1 MCSLCLRNRFEKT
14 PFRLLLKRLK
24 HTTPENSSPEVV
36 GKTADL
42 HMKTSRTLPR
52 NVVLDPDVA
61 SYMQK
66 NDLKPRFHPGIMRLK
81 AVKVPSRLEVAAFQL
96 SQTYGGQRLKKDSER
111 LRNVLDKRLVPTQK
125 SEIDM
130 KTKQITQNLIQKRN
144 LDLDA
149 MTAEEEAKLK
159 KKVMTIVKL
168 RIRSY
173 KPIKYSAYKGMTY
186 MIARLAQNYSALLQ
200 CLTEISKRDPDFI
213 PSSMYNL
220 GSGLGTAIWAVNE
233 LWGKNVKEY
242 YCVDTSSDMNTIARL
257 LLQDADENK
266 NMHIKNVYFRQ
277 FEPSVIENKFPLV
290 ICAYMLLELP
300 DKQSRIKVIE
310 SLWERTTDYLVLV
323 EVGSYAGHS
332 LIQEARDHIIKISSQ
347 KEDSLEHGHVF
358 APCPHDMICPKSQLT
373 SKIAC
378 TFPVKYIPM
387 QIYKVEEGSCIEK
400 FSYVIM
406 RKRWPAAEKENGW
419 PRFTM
424 ELNKPSKCVHC
435 KMCCPDG
442 QFYHMVLTAKKHPKN
457 LFSIAKKSDWGDR
470 LPVVWPEEFIEIK
483 KDTRKRDKY
492 LEKRRLLGLDKNNED
507 VLEKSEF
514 NLNQDGETLDD
525 SDNST
530 EQSDDGFESET
541 EIISKYKD
549 VSVNSA
555 VYKKKTLDLKFLM
568 DEQTV
573 ENQIELLE
581 DFVTGES
588 LDNIQRNNYENEEV
602 YEESESQQEDNEMLH
617 VGSSTPESENSMND
631 FENVTDDGFHFQN
644 DHDVE
649 KSKSE
654 REDAE
659 VISEDKDEN
668 VPNISDQNK

>member
-1 MCSLCLRNRFEKT
+1 MCSMCSLCLRNRFEKT

-159 KKVMTIVKL
+159 KK
-168 RIRSY
+168 
-173 KPIKYSAYKGMTY
+173 
-186 MIARLAQNYSALLQ
+186 
-200 CLTEISKRDPDFI
+200 ISKRDPDFI

-242 YCVDTSSDMNTIARL
+242 YY
-257 LLQDADENK
+257 ADENK

-323 EVGSYAGHS
+323 E
-332 LIQEARDHIIKISSQ
+332 
-347 KEDSLEHGHVF
+347 
-358 APCPHDMICPKSQLT
+358 CPHDMICPKSQLT

-492 LEKRRLLGLDKNNED
+492 LEKRRLLGLDQNNED

-549 VSVNSA
+549 VSFNSA

-573 ENQIELLE
+573 ENQMELLE

-588 LDNIQRNNYENEEV
+588 LDNIQRNDYENEEV
-602 YEESESQQEDNEMLH
+602 CEESESQQEDNEMLH

-631 FENVTDDGFHFQN
+631 FENVTDDSFHFHN

-649 KSKSE
+649 KSRSKG
-654 REDAE
+654 EDAE